1 MSALA
6 TLWIPILATA
16 VGIFIASSLIHMVFK
31 WHQSDYRALANEDAV
46 RAAIN
51 AGSPAPGLYTV
62 PHCMDMK
69 DMGSEAMQKKF
80 VEGPNA
86 LITVRAN
93 GMPNMGAYLGQ
104 WFALTLV
111 VAAAVAVI
119 TAGAVAPGAANAS
132 NAGCLAGMMTFLA
145 YFVGSA
151 CNSVWMGKTWVS
163 TAKDALDATIY
174 GGITCVIFMK
184 LWHGS

>member
-1 MSALA
+1 VSVLT

-31 WHQSDYRALANEDAV
+31 WHMSDYRTLANEDAV
-46 RAAIN
+46 RAAIKTGN
-51 AGSPAPGLYTV
+51 PSPGLYVT
-62 PHCMDMK
+62 PYCTDMK
-69 DMGSEAMQKKF
+69 DMGSEPMMKKF
-80 VEGPNA
+80 SEGPNA
-86 LITVRAN
+86 YITVRPN
-93 GMPNMGAYLGQ
+93 GMPNMGAMLGQ

-151 CNSVWMGKTWVS
+151 CNAVWMGKTWGS
-163 TAKDALDATIY
+163 TAKDALDAAIY
-174 GGITCVIFMK
+174 GAITWVIFMK
-184 LWHGS
+184 LWH